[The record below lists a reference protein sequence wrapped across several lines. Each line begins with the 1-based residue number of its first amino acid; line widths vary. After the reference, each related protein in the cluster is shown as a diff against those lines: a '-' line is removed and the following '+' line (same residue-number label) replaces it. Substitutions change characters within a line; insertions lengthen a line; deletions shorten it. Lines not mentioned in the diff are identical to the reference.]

1 MSQVTF
7 FLLDQDNSEQQL
19 EIACALAAQS
29 YRARKKCLVLCEEQ
43 TIAEQF
49 DELLW
54 ALPADGFVPHNLT
67 GEGPQNG
74 TPVEISWQAPTQFSR
89 QVLINLTN
97 TMPESA
103 SRFRQIYDFVPA
115 EEHAKQQARER
126 YKHYRAAGHQLDTR
140 PASSVNESNDG

>member
-7 FLLDQDNSEQQL
+7 FILDQDNSEQQL
-19 EIACALAAQS
+19 SIACELAAQS
-29 YRARKKCLVLCEEQ
+29 YRARKKCLVLCQEQ
-43 TIAEQF
+43 AIAEQF

-54 ALPADGFVPHNLT
+54 ALPAKGFVPHNLT
-67 GEGPQNG
+67 GEGPKNG
-74 TPVEISWQAPTQFSR
+74 TPVEISWQLPTHFSR

-97 TMPESA
+97 AMPESA

-126 YKHYRAAGHQLDTR
+126 YKHYRAAGHQLETR